1 MLTLLKLITL
11 LFIFMGL
18 MTFYLKI
25 AKFFFGVGTAL
36 MVVLILIVL

>member
-1 MLTLLKLITL
+1 MIILLKLIAL

-25 AKFFFGVGTAL
+25 AKFFFWTSLVL
-36 MVVLILIVL
+36 MMMLVLICL